1 MYSPP
6 ARLDRRMP
14 TRRSVLQ
21 GLAAAFAAAIV
32 SPETASA
39 SVPVPRE
46 VAFVHTHTHERLS
59 VTYFAG
65 GAYDEESLAALNWF
79 LRDHRTGD
87 QHPIDPALFDI
98 LHELRL
104 ATGAASPY
112 QVISG
117 YRSPRTNSMLRERSS
132 GVASGSLH
140 LQGRAIDVRLS
151 DVSTAA
157 LRDAAIRLGRGGVGY
172 YASSDFV
179 HIDTGRV
186 RRW

>member
-1 MYSPP
+1 MYLPP
-6 ARLDRRMP
+6 AWFDRREP
-14 TRRSVLQ
+14 SRRSVLQ
-21 GLAAAFAAAIV
+21 GLAATLAAAIA
-32 SPETASA
+32 SPRAVFGAAPE
-39 SVPVPRE
+39 PRE

-59 VTYFAG
+59 VTYFADG
-65 GAYDEESLAALNWF
+65 SYDEASLAALDWF

-87 QHPIDPALFDI
+87 EHPIDPALFDI

-104 ATGAASPY
+104 ATGTASPY

-117 YRSPRTNSMLRERSS
+117 YRSARTNSLLRERSA

-140 LQGRAIDVRLS
+140 LQGRAIDVRLA
-151 DVSTAA
+151 DVSSAA
-157 LRDAAIRLGRGGVGY
+157 LRDAAIRLRRGGVGY

-186 RRW
+186 RCW